1 MEEMTVG
8 DKAGMDLVDLVWAF
22 EEALEEFQ

>member
-8 DKAGMDLVDLVWAF
+8 DKAGMDLVDLVWVF
-22 EEALEEFQ
+22 EEALEELQ